1 LHFECLE
8 EKRLRLQR
16 ETVHGN
22 VGGVPNSLQKIL
34 HVLMRSV
41 ASGMLRKGLC
51 KHQRYG
57 SKTKRVAASNML
69 MRVLNS
75 LLSSGNKTMPVA
87 ASNMLMRV
95 LNSLLSS
102 ENKPM
107 PVAAR
112 NMPIIILLAK
122 KATPKHTLGFDTSHH
137 DGARIRKR

>member
-1 LHFECLE
+1 LHFECPE

-34 HVLMRSV
+34 HVLMSSV

-57 SKTKRVAASNML
+57 SKTKRVAASNMP

-75 LLSSGNKTMPVA
+75 LLSSGNKPIRVAASNMLMRVLNRLLSSGNKPMPVA

-95 LNSLLSS
+95 LNRLLSS
-102 ENKPM
+102 GNKPM
-107 PVAAR
+107 PVAETCV
-112 NMPIIILLAK
+112 MM
-122 KATPKHTLGFDTSHH
+122 
-137 DGARIRKR
+137 

>member
-75 LLSSGNKTMPVA
+75 LLSS
-87 ASNMLMRV
+87 
-95 LNSLLSS
+95 